1 MTTKSSFT
9 KWTLNLGVAVLFAV
23 LLQAADTM
31 LMFGARPG
39 SKVTIDGTS
48 TIHDW
53 TVEGAIIGG
62 TFEIDPA
69 FQTDKTLKSV
79 ACLNTKG
86 KAPIAAITIPVRSLK
101 SKVAVASQ
109 RMDEVMYEAM
119 RMKENPKIAYRLN
132 EMVIKGTVPDSGT
145 PVKFDTKGELTIS
158 GVTNKLEMEV
168 TMERLT
174 SPDGEMLKFSG
185 SKVVKMTDFKIQP
198 PAPKLAMGAIKT
210 GDEVTV
216 KFEWVT
222 GQKKDAAPAP
232 AK

>member
-1 MTTKSSFT
+1 MTTKLSLT
-9 KWTLNLGVAVLFAV
+9 KWTLTLGAGVLLAI
-23 LLQAADTM
+23 LLQAADAT
-31 LMFGARPG
+31 LMYGARPG

-62 TFEIDPA
+62 IFEIDPA
-69 FQTDKTLKSV
+69 FQADKTLKSV

-86 KAPIAAITIPVRSLK
+86 KAPIATVSIPVRSLK

-109 RMDEVMYEAM
+109 RMDEVMQEAM
-119 RMKENPKIAYRLN
+119 RMKENPKITYALN

-145 PVKFDTKGELTIS
+145 PVKFDTKGDLMIS

-168 TMERLT
+168 TMERVA

-185 SKVVKMTDFKIQP
+185 SKVLKMTDFKIQP

-222 GQKKDAAPAP
+222 GQKKDAAPP